1 MTDLQ
6 IRGLGPAFSAYLRPF
21 HAYCNQERTT
31 PHFDAYCHALLSDA
45 PRKTAEPNALAS
57 GTAVRTLQKFLTTT
71 DWDHYGVRD
80 AFQKQMSQ
88 ILKTCPKSDPLGT
101 VGIIDETS
109 CLKKGD
115 KTPGVQRQY
124 LGCVGKVDNGIV
136 TVHLAVSRGTF
147 RTLLDA
153 DLYLPN
159 SWDEDRG
166 RCEAAGI
173 PEEKRYEPKW
183 KIALEQLKRCQG
195 NGVSFDWLTFDEGYG
210 SKPEFVQSLVS
221 SGQKF
226 SGEIPKNFMV
236 SGRSGSSRRVD
247 MILPASRASQGKRCR
262 LKRETCPNQIWQ
274 ASGTRVRVGDC
285 WMFAVVAVSVT
296 TGEVKYFLVSGTTSV
311 RMALRVGFRRWT
323 VEHLFRV
330 AKQEVGLMHYEGR
343 KYQGLM
349 RHLILSLLVLGFVS
363 IQTDRLRG
371 EKSGDHI
378 GAGES
383 SVESALSGAA
393 GSASSRLGFGAC
405 GDRDS
410 LSSDAE
416 CGRSQVASQT
426 NA

>member
-1 MTDLQ
+1 
-6 IRGLGPAFSAYLRPF
+6 
-21 HAYCNQERTT
+21 
-31 PHFDAYCHALLSDA
+31 
-45 PRKTAEPNALAS
+45 
-57 GTAVRTLQKFLTTT
+57 
-71 DWDHYGVRD
+71 
-80 AFQKQMSQ
+80 
-88 ILKTCPKSDPLGT
+88 
-101 VGIIDETS
+101 
-109 CLKKGD
+109 
-115 KTPGVQRQY
+115 
-124 LGCVGKVDNGIV
+124 
-136 TVHLAVSRGTF
+136 
-147 RTLLDA
+147 
-153 DLYLPN
+153 
-159 SWDEDRG
+159 
-166 RCEAAGI
+166 
-173 PEEKRYEPKW
+173 
-183 KIALEQLKRCQG
+183 
-195 NGVSFDWLTFDEGYG
+195 
-210 SKPEFVQSLVS
+210 
-221 SGQKF
+221 
-226 SGEIPKNFMV
+226 
-236 SGRSGSSRRVD
+236 
-247 MILPASRASQGKRCR
+247 
-262 LKRETCPNQIWQ
+262 
-274 ASGTRVRVGDC
+274 
-285 WMFAVVAVSVT
+285 MFAVVAESAA